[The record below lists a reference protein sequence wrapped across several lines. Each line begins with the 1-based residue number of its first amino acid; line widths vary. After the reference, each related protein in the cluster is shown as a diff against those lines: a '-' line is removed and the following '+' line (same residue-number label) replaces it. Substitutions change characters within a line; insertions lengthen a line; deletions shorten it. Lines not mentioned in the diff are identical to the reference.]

1 MKTFLE
7 AVATMEG
14 FYRTGSL
21 AQRRHNPGNI
31 EEGRF
36 AQAHGAMASD
46 GDRFAAF
53 PSDIVGF
60 AAARA
65 LFKSAYL
72 GLTITAAIRKWAPAQ
87 DGNNVLAYID
97 GVCEMTGFT
106 PDIVLTADNIG

>member
-14 FYRTGSL
+14 FYKDGSL

-72 GLTITAAIRKWAPAQ
+72 GCTISAAIAKWAPPIE
-87 DGNNVLAYID
+87 NNDTAYID
-97 GVCEMTGFT
+97 GVCELTGL
-106 PDIVLTADNIG
+106 PPRAVLTADNIG